1 MSVELKSGRKIVKSV
16 STVAEANSLIRE
28 LVAIR
33 NNDSMWEIDESGTMK
48 AWSAMD
54 KAFGTSVD
62 VFAAMSVW
70 MNGKK
75 ARTLWAKGF

>member
-1 MSVELKSGRKIVKSV
+1 MSVEFKSGRKIVKSV
-16 STVAEANSLIRE
+16 STVAEANSLMKE

-33 NNDSMWEIDESGTMK
+33 NDNSMWEIDESGTMS

-54 KAFGTSVD
+54 EALGTSVD

-75 ARTLWAKGF
+75 ARTLWTKSF